1 MISKH
6 RLKAYIYL
14 SLVAFI
20 WGVAGP
26 VIKFTL
32 GGIPSL
38 PFLAYRFGLSSIA
51 SLITFKF
58 ISVKHIKISQWLL
71 IIIYGLFASTFS
83 LLFLFL
89 GLEKTTMLDTA
100 LITTLNPL
108 LISTAGALIFKDKI
122 TSREKLGTFIVVLGT
137 IIAVIQPLLEKEN
150 LSQLQGNIF
159 VVFYLLTNTIAALL
173 AKKLT
178 KMDISPI
185 FVANLSFI
193 IGFLTILPLAILKY
207 PNTISSIVQLDIKYH
222 LGVWFM
228 ALMSGNLAYTLWVR
242 GQKSIEISEASLFTY
257 LQLLFSTPLAII
269 WLGEKTNPTFLV
281 GAFLILTGVI
291 IAETKKRT
299 SEL

>member
-14 SLVAFI
+14 SLVALI

-26 VIKFTL
+26 IIKFTL
-32 GGIPSL
+32 GGISSL
-38 PFLAYRFGLSSIA
+38 PFLVYRFGLSSIA
-51 SLITFKF
+51 ALITFKF
-58 ISVKHIKISQWLL
+58 ISIKHIKISQWLL

-108 LISTAGALIFKDKI
+108 LISIAGALVFKDKI
-122 TSREKLGTFIVVLGT
+122 TSREKFGTFIVVLGT

-185 FVANLSFI
+185 FAANFSFI
-193 IGFLTILPLAILKY
+193 IGFLTIFPLAIINN
-207 PNTISSIVQLDIKYH
+207 PNTLNSIFQLDIKYH

-228 ALMSGNLAYTLWVR
+228 ALMSGNLAYSLWVK
-242 GQKSIEISEASLFTY
+242 GQKSIEVSEASLFTY

-281 GAFLILTGVI
+281 GAFLILAGVI

>member
-14 SLVAFI
+14 SLVALI

-32 GGIPSL
+32 VGIPSL
-38 PFLAYRFGLSSIA
+38 PFLAYRFGLSSMA
-51 SLITFKF
+51 ALITFKF
-58 ISVKHIKISQWLL
+58 ISIKHVKISQWLL

-100 LITTLNPL
+100 LITTFNPL
-108 LISTAGALIFKDKI
+108 LISIGGALVFKDKI

-159 VVFYLLTNTIAALL
+159 VVFYLLTNTVAALL

-193 IGFLTILPLAILKY
+193 IGFLTIFPLAIINN
-207 PNTISSIVQLDIKYH
+207 PNTLNSILQLDIKYH

-228 ALMSGNLAYTLWVR
+228 ALVSGNLGYTLWVR

-269 WLGEKTNPTFLV
+269 WLGEKTNTTFMV
-281 GAFLILTGVI
+281 GALLILTGVI
-291 IAETKKRT
+291 IAETKKRVN
-299 SEL
+299 EL

>member
-51 SLITFKF
+51 SLITLKF
-58 ISVKHIKISQWLL
+58 ISIKHIKISQWLL

-122 TSREKLGTFIVVLGT
+122 TSREKLGTFIVLLGT

-159 VVFYLLTNTIAALL
+159 VVFYLLTNTTAALL

-185 FVANLSFI
+185 LAANFSFI
-193 IGFLTILPLAILKY
+193 IGFLTIFPLAILKD
-207 PNTISSIVQLDIKYH
+207 PNIISSIIQLDIKYH

>member
-51 SLITFKF
+51 SLITLKF
-58 ISVKHIKISQWLL
+58 ISIKHIKISQWLL
-71 IIIYGLFASTFS
+71 IVIYGLFASTFS

-299 SEL
+299 SE